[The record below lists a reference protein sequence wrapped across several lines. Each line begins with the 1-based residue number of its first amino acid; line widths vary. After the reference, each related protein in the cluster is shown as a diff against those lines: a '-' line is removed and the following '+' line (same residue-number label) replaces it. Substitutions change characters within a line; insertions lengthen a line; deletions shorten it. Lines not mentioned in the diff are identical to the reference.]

1 MPIVAFESNDPM
13 TDGRQSTRALEVRRG
28 VCRLLSE
35 TGVSLIAEVPLASGR
50 RADLVG
56 LDARGRFVIVE
67 IKSSLED
74 LRSDSKWPEYFDH
87 CDRFYFAT
95 LADVPQEAFPAEEG
109 LIIADRYGAEIL
121 RESRE
126 LPMLGATRR
135 AMLLRF
141 ARIAAMRLDR
151 VIAHHEASGLLLPEL
166 PDDAGDTGN

>member
-1 MPIVAFESNDPM
+1 MPIVAFESSDPL

-74 LRSDSKWPEYFDH
+74 LRADSKWPEYFDH

-95 LADVPQEAFPAEEG
+95 LADVPTEPFPETEG
-109 LIIADRYGAEIL
+109 LIVADRYGAEIL

-126 LPMLGATRR
+126 LPMPGATRR

-141 ARIAAMRLDR
+141 ARIAAIRLDR
-151 VIAHHEASGLLLPEL
+151 VIAHHEATGLTL
-166 PDDAGDTGN
+166 PDLLEEGGATE